1 MTAGATRGAVGATTE
16 RSSRPVFAFART
28 TLFTGGAGEG
38 AESAKTGI
46 ARISIKQKRIFT
58 FANLPK
64 RLNFDGNILGK
75 LGHAKSDR
83 AAWILVG
90 GRSSRMGVD
99 KAHAL
104 SAGRALA
111 LRVADRAASVC
122 NSIFAVGDP
131 ALYADLGLPVIAD
144 TRPGA
149 GPLAAIEAALTA
161 TSADANLI
169 LACDMPA
176 LGSDMLEELFEAG
189 GDIAI
194 PRHETGEIEPLCAV
208 YRRNALPA
216 IREAL
221 DSGMRGVTEALR
233 RFEAVGNP
241 ASAEVRYVRV
251 GDPAAFANLN
261 TPEDWRRYHH
271 G

>member
-1 MTAGATRGAVGATTE
+1 MA
-16 RSSRPVFAFART
+16 S
-28 TLFTGGAGEG
+28 
-38 AESAKTGI
+38 
-46 ARISIKQKRIFT
+46 ISIKQKRIDT

-75 LGHAKSDR
+75 LGQPKSDR

-104 SAGRALA
+104 SDGRALA
-111 LRVADRAASVC
+111 LRVVDLAASVC
-122 NSIFAVGDP
+122 NSICVVGDP
-131 ALYADLGLPVIAD
+131 ALYSDLGLPVIAD

-149 GPLAAIEAALTA
+149 GPLAAIEAVLTA
-161 TSADANLI
+161 TSADANLV

-176 LGSDMLEELFEAG
+176 LGSNILEELFEAG
-189 GDIAI
+189 GDIAV

-208 YRRNALPA
+208 YRRGALPT

-221 DSGMRGVTEALR
+221 NSGVRGVTEALR
-233 RFEAVGNP
+233 RCAP
-241 ASAEVRYVRV
+241 PHCEVRYVRV
-251 GDPAAFANLN
+251 ADPAAFANLN

>member
-1 MTAGATRGAVGATTE
+1 MGQ
-16 RSSRPVFAFART
+16 P
-28 TLFTGGAGEG
+28 
-38 AESAKTGI
+38 
-46 ARISIKQKRIFT
+46 
-58 FANLPK
+58 
-64 RLNFDGNILGK
+64 
-75 LGHAKSDR
+75 KSDR

-122 NSIFAVGDP
+122 NSISVVGDP
-131 ALYADLGLPVIAD
+131 ALYSDLGLPVIAD
-144 TRPGA
+144 TRPGS
-149 GPLAAIEAALTA
+149 GPLAAIEAALAA
-161 TSADANLI
+161 TFADANLI

-176 LGSDMLEELFEAG
+176 LAPNVLEELFEVG

-208 YRRNALPA
+208 YRRGALPA
-216 IREAL
+216 VREAL
-221 DSGMRGVTEALR
+221 DSGIRGVTEALR
-233 RFEAVGNP
+233 RFAQPGNRVSP
-241 ASAEVRYVRV
+241 EVRYVRV
-251 GDPAAFANLN
+251 ADPAAFANLN

>member
-1 MTAGATRGAVGATTE
+1 MGD
-16 RSSRPVFAFART
+16 P
-28 TLFTGGAGEG
+28 
-38 AESAKTGI
+38 
-46 ARISIKQKRIFT
+46 
-58 FANLPK
+58 
-64 RLNFDGNILGK
+64 
-75 LGHAKSDR
+75 KSDR

-90 GRSSRMGVD
+90 GRSTRMGAD

-122 NSIFAVGDP
+122 NSISVVGDP
-131 ALYADLGLPVIAD
+131 ALYSDLGLPVIPD
-144 TRPGA
+144 TRPGL
-149 GPLAAIEAALTA
+149 GPLAAIEAALLA
-161 TSADANLI
+161 TSVDENLI

-176 LGSDMLEELFEAG
+176 LAPAVLEELFEAG

-208 YRRNALPA
+208 YRRGALPA
-216 IREAL
+216 ISEAL
-221 DSGMRGVTEALR
+221 DSGIRGVTEALR
-233 RFEAVGNP
+233 RFAPPDARVR
-241 ASAEVRYVRV
+241 AEVRYVRV
-251 GDPAAFANLN
+251 ADPAAFANLN

>member
-1 MTAGATRGAVGATTE
+1 M
-16 RSSRPVFAFART
+16 
-28 TLFTGGAGEG
+28 
-38 AESAKTGI
+38 
-46 ARISIKQKRIFT
+46 ARISIKQKRMDT

-64 RLNFDGNILGK
+64 SLNFDGNILGK
-75 LGHAKSDR
+75 LGPPKSDR

-90 GRSSRMGVD
+90 GRSSRMGLD

-111 LRVADRAASVC
+111 LRVADRAAAVC
-122 NSIFAVGDP
+122 NSISVVGDP
-131 ALYADLGLPVIAD
+131 ALYSDLGLPAIAD

-161 TSADANLI
+161 TLADANLI
-169 LACDMPA
+169 LACDMPELSSA
-176 LGSDMLEELFEAG
+176 ILEELFEAG

-194 PRHETGEIEPLCAV
+194 PRHESGQIEPLCAV
-208 YRRNALPA
+208 YRRGALPA

-221 DSGMRGVTEALR
+221 NSGIRSVTEALHR
-233 RFEAVGNP
+233 APPRC
-241 ASAEVRYVRV
+241 EVRYVRV
-251 GDPAAFANLN
+251 ADPAAFANLN